1 VTDCGS
7 VIHHPR
13 PRSGVGVGGSVVGF
27 YDVPRHTSGDDILSD
42 TSSGDG
48 KGADSSR
55 NTSCTDGDIETEAEG
70 GYDTAPSQ
78 LSRERDGDGDG
89 DEPSIADLPLPP
101 SHTQ

>member
-1 VTDCGS
+1 V
-7 VIHHPR
+7 
-13 PRSGVGVGGSVVGF
+13 VGV
-27 YDVPRHTSGDDILSD
+27 YDVPRDTSGDDIPRD

-55 NTSCTDGDIETEAEG
+55 DTSRRDGDIGTETEG

-78 LSRERDGDGDG
+78 LSRDRDGDRDG